1 MGRMGKFTAS
11 DLTRLQNQLNKIQAG
26 NAEAFV
32 ESCAK
37 ELAARLLKKVIKRTQ
52 VGDY

>member
-26 NAEAFV
+26 
-32 ESCAK
+32 
-37 ELAARLLKKVIKRTQ
+37 ELPPMSQVNMEVIKW
-52 VGDY
+52 GA

>member
-32 ESCAK
+32 A
-37 ELAARLLKKVIKRTQ
+37 LILLSKTLGAIS
-52 VGDY
+52 